1 MTVNIKVTNLNGT
14 RNIPVTALNEQ
25 AIYPSLPSGMAV
37 LRYIPQTDDVWVT
50 GVNEVYMQGDIY
62 ATTEEMIQYL
72 PFTVECSFKD
82 VSFVNIY
89 AKKQADSIFLM
100 VGKKIPYTNILT
112 FALLDTDFALGDD
125 IDVKV
130 VDYDNANTYDT
141 VSGTL
146 IATITIDTYP
156 VETPLATNFT
166 VSGKCN
172 LPDGSELTLRF
183 TSLTGFQEYTVVVN
197 SGAWTRLVAQID
209 AAHTFLPNQSI
220 DIRIY
225 DDNTYVEIIGAFS
238 SIATVTMEAPALT
251 AGTEGTITGTSNGSV
266 VDVYSRVSSP
276 EGAWE
281 LFDGTVAVD
290 ESGNWTAT
298 GTIATAGTRD
308 FVAVDTTDPDGFV
321 QVDDVTV
328 ASGYEEGKI
337 MIAVP
342 ATTNNP
348 LKYSND
354 FGANFVTKGAQM
366 PYIWLDIN
374 ESGSHAICIN
384 AQGVYTVI
392 NGIYATAINSA
403 KNWHMCAISK
413 TGQYMVAVYGTTNTT
428 GGIYISSDYG
438 ATWSETKTGVGG
450 YAVCMSENGD
460 KIAVFVYQG
469 KSWFSSDYGQN
480 WTERGATKAW
490 AYSQNSRPCMSKDGA
505 YVYAIT
511 TDKDYVYRFSSN
523 GSSVTAVMPSKNYN
537 SISCSEDGSKLVA
550 GVYNENLYYSSNY
563 GSSNSSIKSGG
574 FRHVVMSGNGNY
586 IAVCDNS
593 QSNLSVAQ
601 TPFSSWADKGGSG
614 FNCIRISY
622 SGQYIIAVTGTSGN
636 LFRSINYG
644 ANFGNVALGNNNW
657 STCVMNTK
665 R

>member
-1 MTVNIKVTNLNGT
+1 MYAAASRRVNKIITIDSLNNGDPFYFVGEFLEGVHYFFSSAPDITTWYAGLGNADGDIDLDIKQLHIYDVVSPNNVQLDVEFNVTGNYVLLSGKIVVRAYNGVSWIKVSTGDYVQCADGTFTIPVTLPSASFAVNTNVTIGCFDYETYGLNGT
-14 RNIPVTALNEQ
+14 DT
-25 AIYPSLPSGMAV
+25 S
-37 LRYIPQTDDVWVT
+37 
-50 GVNEVYMQGDIY
+50 DI
-62 ATTEEMIQYL
+62 
-72 PFTVECSFKD
+72 
-82 VSFVNIY
+82 
-89 AKKQADSIFLM
+89 
-100 VGKKIPYTNILT
+100 
-112 FALLDTDFALGDD
+112 
-125 IDVKV
+125 
-130 VDYDNANTYDT
+130 
-141 VSGTL
+141 
-146 IATITIDTYP
+146 
-156 VETPLATNFT
+156 
-166 VSGKCN
+166 
-172 LPDGSELTLRF
+172 
-183 TSLTGFQEYTVVVN
+183 
-197 SGAWTRLVAQID
+197 
-209 AAHTFLPNQSI
+209 
-220 DIRIY
+220 
-225 DDNTYVEIIGAFS
+225 
-238 SIATVTMEAPALT
+238 IATVTMDIPELT

-276 EGAWE
+276 KGEWE
-281 LFDGTVAVD
+281 LSDGDVAVD

-308 FVAVDTTDPDGFV
+308 FVAVDTTDSDGFV
-321 QVDDVTV
+321 QVDDVVV

>member
-1 MTVNIKVTNLNGT
+1 MRFTRLKIGQSETKELTVKNGINEPSIVGTVKKPFSFVSLKEIKGEFPASETIYFRENYTLQDENGDFATENQGFGVAGSTDANKKFTPDFAFPVVNITGPTDGAKYKIDQSITITWESSNIDALDLVVESGSGLLEVNDIDASLGTYTFNLTAGIGAFGVNQDISISLTDCMGVAAAAADTVNI
-14 RNIPVTALNEQ
+14 A
-25 AIYPSLPSGMAV
+25 
-37 LRYIPQTDDVWVT
+37 
-50 GVNEVYMQGDIY
+50 
-62 ATTEEMIQYL
+62 
-72 PFTVECSFKD
+72 
-82 VSFVNIY
+82 
-89 AKKQADSIFLM
+89 
-100 VGKKIPYTNILT
+100 
-112 FALLDTDFALGDD
+112 
-125 IDVKV
+125 
-130 VDYDNANTYDT
+130 
-141 VSGTL
+141 
-146 IATITIDTYP
+146 
-156 VETPLATNFT
+156 
-166 VSGKCN
+166 
-172 LPDGSELTLRF
+172 
-183 TSLTGFQEYTVVVN
+183 
-197 SGAWTRLVAQID
+197 
-209 AAHTFLPNQSI
+209 
-220 DIRIY
+220 
-225 DDNTYVEIIGAFS
+225 
-238 SIATVTMEAPALT
+238 SIATLTMEAPALT

-276 EGAWE
+276 KGEWE
-281 LFDGTVAVD
+281 LFDGDVAVD

-308 FVAVDTTDPDGFV
+308 FVAVDTTDSDGFV
-321 QVDDVTV
+321 QVDDVVV